1 MTTKNRFELEQ
12 AFKAECKVIDFKLE
26 YSNFIGPE
34 KYGIVSSLSEK
45 ELREKYNLLLCEY
58 EPFVYMTVEQYE
70 PILEFRNNNRKHS
83 RRYAAHVVPFTYE
96 DDISERCNPAL
107 IINLFDGKPNWT
119 KLYAAITRLAPKQKA
134 RIELHFFDGLTFV
147 EIAKQ
152 ENVSVQAVQQSVER
166 SLATMKKFL
175 EAENFDPY
183 DDPIWD

>member
-1 MTTKNRFELEQ
+1 MANLNPTNTNVLKLTAVVNTTKN
-12 AFKAECKVIDFKLE
+12 
-26 YSNFIGPE
+26 
-34 KYGIVSSLSEK
+34 VSGSISAPSHLSGFGAPTASTK
-45 ELREKYNLLLCEY
+45 DGYHNLLTNRDM
-58 EPFVYMTVEQYE
+58 PDQH
-70 PILEFRNNNRKHS
+70 PISAITDLQDILDTKIDD
-83 RRYAAHVVPFTYE
+83 AAHVVPFTYE